1 MVCYTLKQIMRGGV
15 IIFSIFGLQTRL
27 NNNNNHH
34 HNADDKKEN
43 SRQIHFLLCESCF
56 WCASYL
62 SSKSVSVAK
71 CPICYSNKMEWMPI
85 PKVDFVKLTYSPEEG
100 DSNAYYC
107 HYYTTQ
113 STGDHREK

>member
-1 MVCYTLKQIMRGGV
+1 MVCYTLKQIMKGGV

-27 NNNNNHH
+27 NNKNHH
-34 HNADDKKEN
+34 DGDDKKEN

-62 SSKSVSVAK
+62 SAKSVSVAK

-85 PKVDFVKLTYSPEEG
+85 PKVDLDKLTHSPEEG
-100 DSNAYYC
+100 DLYAY
-107 HYYTTQ
+107 
-113 STGDHREK
+113 